1 MVGGDDRVE
10 PVEVAGVNVGG
21 NSRPTNR
28 ALSSSS
34 GIRLIVESK
43 RIRFISKIYTSNT
56 SKMRLRGRYHVKY
69 KYRKSVRNH

>member
-10 PVEVAGVNVGG
+10 PAEVAGVNVGG

-34 GIRLIVESK
+34 GIRLIVEST
-43 RIRFISKIYTSNT
+43 RNEN
-56 SKMRLRGRYHVKY
+56 HKY
-69 KYRKSVRNH
+69 KFTHKIQVKNEINIE

>member
-21 NSRPTNR
+21 NPRPTNR

-69 KYRKSVRNH
+69 KI